1 MSDWRDRAERQGSD
15 TGPSVFGEGVSEMN
29 SEPELLVPPIPG
41 LPSDGQAQSMTFLGL
56 VGHVFSHYNVLTGRA
71 SRAEYWCFRLFE
83 FVTLNVLDY
92 ISTLMGNSSPFVLG
106 VIVTFVP
113 HVSLTV
119 RRLHDVNRSGWWWFV
134 PFTIIGIIPAFY
146 WTVKR
151 GDTGPNRF
159 GMSPLASLDW
169 KNSSRDQRRSY

>member
-1 MSDWRDRAERQGSD
+1 MSDWRDYAERQASE
-15 TGPSVFGEGVSEMN
+15 TVPSVLREDGSGTNTDS
-29 SEPELLVPPIPG
+29 ELLVPPIPG
-41 LPSDGQAQSMTFLGL
+41 LPSAGQAQSMTFLGL

-83 FVTLNVLDY
+83 YVTLNVLDY
-92 ISTLMGNSSPFVLG
+92 ISTLVGNSSPFVLG
-106 VIVTFVP
+106 VVVIFVP

-119 RRLHDVNRSGWWWFV
+119 RRLHDVNRSGWWWFF

-151 GDTGPNRF
+151 GDIGPNRF
-159 GMSPLASLDW
+159 GMSPLASLNW
-169 KNSSRDQRRSY
+169 HKTSQDQRRSY

>member
-1 MSDWRDRAERQGSD
+1 MADRHDHPERPEAD
-15 TGPSVFGEGVSEMN
+15 TRPPVLREDGFDTY

-41 LPSDGQAQSMTFLGL
+41 LPDAGQAQSMTFVGL

-71 SRAEYWCFRLFE
+71 SRAEYWCFALFE

-92 ISTLMGNSSPFVLG
+92 VAILMGNPSLFFLG
-106 VIVTFVP
+106 VMVTFVP
-113 HVSLTV
+113 NVSLTV
-119 RRLHDVNRSGWWWFV
+119 RRLHDVNRSGWWWFL
-134 PFTIIGIIPAFY
+134 PFTIIGIIPAFF

-159 GMSPLASLDW
+159 GMSPLVSLDW
-169 KNSSRDQRRSY
+169 QKSSQDQRRM